1 MEKENFLEIIV
12 TYHDDREQDF
22 VRFSTHNINYDM
34 SLSNWLLTNL
44 HAIIPP
50 YEYGDVCKFSC
61 WLNCDRAK
69 EKDLFVQDL
78 IQTNGKYFLNQ

>member
-1 MEKENFLEIIV
+1 MGKENFLEIIV

-61 WLNCDRAK
+61 WLCCDRAK

-78 IQTNGKYFLNQ
+78 IQTNGKYYLNK